1 MSGHF
6 TSFGPGTVRVG
17 PEGIEG
23 WYRVG
28 GQVEIVFDPF

>member
-1 MSGHF
+1 MVADMP
-6 TSFGPGTVRVG
+6 FGFVRVG

-28 GQVEIVFDPF
+28 GAIEIVFDPF